1 MLWKKQSTKE
11 VLEQI
16 QKDVLQIE
24 EYGANTQQRQKRL
37 VGSLVLYSAIF
48 YLIAVAVFYFY
59 YFPPQLQERLLYA
72 TPFIVFP
79 FLIYLLK
86 RLLSWYYR
94 RKITK
99 NELKLKSL
107 RERKEKILEQV
118 METETYKV
126 AKEILETY
134 APDQLRKSQVLK
146 PQPVVQT
153 PAQRM
158 PSPSSQQSEVR
169 KRLVNSGTTSPPGP
183 PAGLVRPTVAPS
195 GLHQTPG
202 FPPRP
207 QLLAQSAPTRPG
219 IGSTSPHRV
228 SPSPAL
234 THGPPSHSHPMSA
247 SVPPSYSTPASI
259 LHSHP
264 ARPDPSSTGNGPP
277 GPPMPRPVLPRER
290 GYFDRFVE
298 YLVGDGPANRFALVC
313 RQCESHNGMALKD
326 EFPYLAFRCAY
337 CYYWNPARKQRPS
350 APRLEDLTPQPP
362 PSLSVPEDQEEDEED
377 DDEEEEDEE
386 EQEEQE
392 SSSGEEEEEEEE
404 EEEDEEGGMD
414 EEESGGS
421 SSGDEEG
428 AASSS
433 EQSSAKPTSSQE
445 AGSLEDVAKSTPSS
459 ITSSD
464 PSTSDDHLQ
473 QPNCHANSC
482 TTASSTTTTTP
493 SSTTENEE
501 TE

>member
-362 PSLSVPEDQEEDEED
+362 PSLSNQEAAAL
-377 DDEEEEDEE
+377 
-386 EQEEQE
+386 
-392 SSSGEEEEEEEE
+392 
-404 EEEDEEGGMD
+404 GMRR
-414 EEESGGS
+414 ELHHHL
-421 SSGDEEG
+421 
-428 AASSS
+428 
-433 EQSSAKPTSSQE
+433 SSQ
-445 AGSLEDVAKSTPSS
+445 AQNPHPARKVWQPRARRLTPLRAYS
-459 ITSSD
+459 IKD
-464 PSTSDDHLQ
+464 
-473 QPNCHANSC
+473 
-482 TTASSTTTTTP
+482 
-493 SSTTENEE
+493 
-501 TE
+501 